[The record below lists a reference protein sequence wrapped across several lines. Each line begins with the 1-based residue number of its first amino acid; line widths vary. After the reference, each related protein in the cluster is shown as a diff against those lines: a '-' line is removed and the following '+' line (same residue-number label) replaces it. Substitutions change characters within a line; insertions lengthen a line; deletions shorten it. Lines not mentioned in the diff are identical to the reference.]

1 MPKYYDRDTKV
12 AYVQQ
17 IEEGKLKASQAARD
31 LGVAEQT
38 IYNWIKELRTDSKAG
53 LSGSGHQKP
62 DSFVIWIEEVGIAAM
77 NISNF

>member
-12 AYVQQ
+12 ADVQQ

-38 IYNWIKELRTDSKAG
+38 IYYWIKELRTDSKAG
-53 LSGSGHQKP
+53 CRIS
-62 DSFVIWIEEVGIAAM
+62 EEARKGKQLATEGG
-77 NISNF
+77 

>member
-17 IEEGKLKASQAARD
+17 IEEGKLKVSQAAKD

-38 IYNWIKELRTDSKAG
+38 IYN
-53 LSGSGHQKP
+53 
-62 DSFVIWIEEVGIAAM
+62 
-77 NISNF
+77 

>member
-38 IYNWIKELRTDSKAG
+38 ICNWIKEFRTDSKVG
-53 LSGSGHQKP
+53 LPGSGHQKLGA
-62 DSFVIWIEEVGIAAM
+62 E
-77 NISNF
+77 

>member
-38 IYNWIKELRTDSKAG
+38 IYNWIKELRTEWRSI
-53 LSGSGHQKP
+53 QKP
-62 DSFVIWIEEVGIAAM
+62 RCLNNLDHVSFR
-77 NISNF
+77 